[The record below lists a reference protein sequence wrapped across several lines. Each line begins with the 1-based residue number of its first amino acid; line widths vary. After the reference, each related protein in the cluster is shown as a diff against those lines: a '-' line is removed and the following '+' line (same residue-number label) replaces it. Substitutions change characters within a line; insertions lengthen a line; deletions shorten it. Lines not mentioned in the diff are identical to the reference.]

1 MDVHIPPFSDLQTA
15 PLMIGNFQPTA
26 VSHFGGMQ
34 FEVAEPGPKLFATEV
49 LPVLNAWRTQDT
61 AGVAER
67 RNTPGH

>member
-1 MDVHIPPFSDLQTA
+1 
-15 PLMIGNFQPTA
+15 MIGNFQPTA